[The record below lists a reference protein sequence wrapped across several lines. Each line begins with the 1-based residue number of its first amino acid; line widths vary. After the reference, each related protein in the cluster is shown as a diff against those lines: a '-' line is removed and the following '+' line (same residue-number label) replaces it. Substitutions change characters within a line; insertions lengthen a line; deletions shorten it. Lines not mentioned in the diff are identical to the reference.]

1 MVEQLLPEGQAPQP
15 RPDGPPAPAPQPAG
29 DAPAKVAYAR
39 WLAERVL
46 QGVDSDGET
55 VRNML
60 YWLAQANL
68 TLGEVVSELLRDR
81 PPG

>member
-1 MVEQLLPEGQAPQP
+1 MAEHPLPEGQAPQP
-15 RPDGPPAPAPQPAG
+15 RPDGSPPPLPQSAG

-68 TLGEVVSELLRDR
+68 ALGEVVAELLHDR
-81 PPG
+81 PPR